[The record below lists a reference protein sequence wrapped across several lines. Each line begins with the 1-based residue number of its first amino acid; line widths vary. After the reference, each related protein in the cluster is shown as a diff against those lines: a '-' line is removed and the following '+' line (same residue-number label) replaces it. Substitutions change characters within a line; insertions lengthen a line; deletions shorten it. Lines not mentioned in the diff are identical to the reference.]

1 MKRISL
7 SILLL
12 AVLIGCARSELEEA
26 FAPSAPTLYAE
37 IADEADSRTY
47 LEEAKYM
54 RWHAEDE
61 ISSFLGNTLNQRY
74 GFDGKTGANSGT
86 FSQVSY
92 QLGTGNPISY
102 IQAVY
107 PYASTTTID
116 DRTGAIGYIFPKVQ
130 QHGEGDTYGPGANPM
145 VATTSGTSDVF
156 LYFRNVGGYLK
167 LLLYGEDVTVTGI
180 SVKGNRQEK
189 LSGEA
194 LITATYNADPQVQM
208 TDAATEGVV
217 LDCGEGVQLSNDPQ
231 NPTLFWIVMPPTT
244 FEGGFTITIRGD
256 NGKGCIKSTG
266 KKQVITRNNYVAMS
280 AFSVVCDQEID
291 ESDFKEDAQV
301 EQAINI
307 PNNQIWYSTKN
318 CMAYDFTSGGTI
330 DQKEAFGAKMLSNIY
345 YPEGYGVLNFAG
357 DVTKLSG
364 IFKGNTMLTEI
375 KLPGS
380 ILSIDDDAFRNC
392 TSLESVTLSKGITSI
407 GMYAFRDCSSLAN
420 ITLPEGLVS
429 IGNYAFASCD
439 ALTSIT
445 LPEGVSSIGNFA
457 FSSCDALASITLPE
471 SLTSIGN
478 YAFSNCTSLASI
490 TLPEGVSSIG
500 GYAFSDCSS
509 LASITLPES
518 LTSIGNHAF
527 GNCTSL
533 ASITIPSSITLESSW
548 FSASYSLKEIY
559 GQYASEDHRC
569 WVIDGELVLFA
580 PAGITSYDVPAG
592 VTSIGDSVF
601 RHYTSLESITLPEG
615 VVSIGEDAFYGCTS
629 LKSITLP
636 EGVSSIGY
644 RTFYYCP
651 SLKNI
656 TLPEGLTSIGD
667 LAFDGCKSLAS
678 ITLPEGVSSIGNSA
692 FRDCTSLASITLPNS
707 ISTMGSD
714 LFNGCSSLKEIHG
727 QYASE
732 DYRCWIVNGAL
743 IAFAPAGITSYEVP
757 AGVTSIG
764 DSAFTRCTSLA
775 SITLPEGL
783 ISIGNSAFHSCTSLE
798 SITLPEGVSSI
809 GNTAF
814 HSCKSLKSITLPEGA
829 SSIGNYAFYYCT
841 SLASITLP
849 EGVTSIGYKA
859 FNHCKSLESITL
871 PEGVTSIGMGTFT
884 SCTSLASITLPKGL
898 TTIDVEAFLACT
910 SLESITLPEGL
921 ISLGRGAFR
930 SCTSLVSIVIPNRI
944 TTLQSDTFS
953 GCSSLTTVTLPES
966 ITELQAAF
974 PYCSSLSALYCK
986 ATMPP
991 KLSSAT
997 FNLQELAANFKIY
1010 VPASDDDSIINAY
1023 RTAQYWSDFSDRI
1036 EEEIPS
1042 GGGEDTGDGEESDW

>member
-12 AVLIGCARSELEEA
+12 AVLIGCSRSELEEA

-167 LLLYGEDVTVTGI
+167 LQLYGEDVTVTGI

-194 LITATYNADPQVQM
+194 LITAAYNADPQVQM

-291 ESDFKEDAQV
+291 ESEFKENAQV

-318 CMAYDFTSGGTI
+318 CMAYDFTKGGTI
-330 DQKEAFGAKMLSNIY
+330 DQKETFGAKMLSNIY
-345 YPEGYGVLNFAG
+345 YPEGYGVMTFAG

-364 IFKGNTMLTEI
+364 IFKGNTLLTDI

-380 ILSIDDDAFRNC
+380 ILTIGNSAFYYC

-407 GMYAFRDCSSLAN
+407 GASAFERCTS
-420 ITLPEGLVS
+420 
-429 IGNYAFASCD
+429 
-439 ALTSIT
+439 LTSIT
-445 LPEGVSSIGNFA
+445 LPEGVSSVGDSA
-457 FSSCDALASITLPE
+457 FRDCSALASITLPKGV
-471 SLTSIGN
+471 TSIGSS
-478 YAFSNCTSLASI
+478 AFSNCSSLASI

-500 GYAFSDCSS
+500 DYAFR
-509 LASITLPES
+509 
-518 LTSIGNHAF
+518 
-527 GNCTSL
+527 NCTSL

-548 FSASYSLKEIY
+548 FPHSYSLKEIY

-580 PAGITSYDVPAG
+580 PAGITSY
-592 VTSIGDSVF
+592 
-601 RHYTSLESITLPEG
+601 
-615 VVSIGEDAFYGCTS
+615 
-629 LKSITLP
+629 
-636 EGVSSIGY
+636 
-644 RTFYYCP
+644 
-651 SLKNI
+651 
-656 TLPEGLTSIGD
+656 
-667 LAFDGCKSLAS
+667 
-678 ITLPEGVSSIGNSA
+678 
-692 FRDCTSLASITLPNS
+692 
-707 ISTMGSD
+707 
-714 LFNGCSSLKEIHG
+714 
-727 QYASE
+727 
-732 DYRCWIVNGAL
+732 
-743 IAFAPAGITSYEVP
+743 EVP

-764 DSAFTRCTSLA
+764 DSAF
-775 SITLPEGL
+775 
-783 ISIGNSAFHSCTSLE
+783 
-798 SITLPEGVSSI
+798 
-809 GNTAF
+809 
-814 HSCKSLKSITLPEGA
+814 
-829 SSIGNYAFYYCT
+829 YYYT
-841 SLASITLP
+841 
-849 EGVTSIGYKA
+849 
-859 FNHCKSLESITL
+859 SLESITL
-871 PEGVTSIGMGTFT
+871 PEGVTSIG
-884 SCTSLASITLPKGL
+884 
-898 TTIDVEAFLACT
+898 DYAFY
-910 SLESITLPEGL
+910 
-921 ISLGRGAFR
+921 
-930 SCTSLVSIVIPNRI
+930 N
-944 TTLQSDTFS
+944 
-953 GCSSLTTVTLPES
+953 CS
-966 ITELQAAF
+966 
-974 PYCSSLSALYCK
+974 
-986 ATMPP
+986 
-991 KLSSAT
+991 
-997 FNLQELAANFKIY
+997 
-1010 VPASDDDSIINAY
+1010 
-1023 RTAQYWSDFSDRI
+1023 
-1036 EEEIPS
+1036 
-1042 GGGEDTGDGEESDW
+1042 